1 VFQYI
6 IQVLQYSLQI
16 RIELLVISDNLA
28 LNFTKVFQ
36 TCGTNSSMMMVQR
49 GNNICDIPYSFFFF
63 FFFC

>member
-6 IQVLQYSLQI
+6 IQVPQYSLQI

-36 TCGTNSSMMMVQR
+36 TCGTNSSMMMVQ
-49 GNNICDIPYSFFFF
+49 
-63 FFFC
+63 